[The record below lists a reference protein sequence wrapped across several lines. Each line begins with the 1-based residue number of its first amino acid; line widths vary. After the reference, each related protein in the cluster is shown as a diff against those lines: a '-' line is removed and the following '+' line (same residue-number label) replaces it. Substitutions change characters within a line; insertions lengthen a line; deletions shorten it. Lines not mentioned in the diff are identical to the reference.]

1 MVNTMDNSKIQN
13 PKLAQSDEKSD
24 NILVKSSQVKSSQ
37 VKSSQVKSSQVKS
50 SQVKSSQV
58 KRE

>member
-50 SQVKSSQV
+50 SQVK
-58 KRE
+58 RE